1 MSTPYTLS
9 DVMGRVLDALQ
20 TILYKIADAIA
31 SNAEIIATV
40 FVVGGLTYAVYRYG
54 SSIIGRIAGF
64 FRAIF

>member
-9 DVMGRVLDALQ
+9 DVLGRLLDALQ

-40 FVVGGLTYAVYRYG
+40 IIIGGLAYAVYRYG
-54 SSIIGRIAGF
+54 SRLIGRIAGF
-64 FRAIF
+64 FRAVF

>member
-31 SNAEIIATV
+31 TNAEIIATV
-40 FVVGGLTYAVYRYG
+40 IIVGGVTYAVYRYG
-54 SSIIGRIAGF
+54 SRLISRIAGF
-64 FRAIF
+64 FRAVF